1 MKDNILLYGIAISSF
16 TVLFIIVII
25 IIIRAVRKKKLKKEL
40 DKLDVEKNKISSTPI
55 IPELA
60 KIEGYRS
67 NEKLNV
73 MYNEW
78 KNRFD
83 DISEVQIPKI
93 SDMLLEATYTLSQ
106 KDYKSTIYKIAKLE
120 MEIYKVRTTAE
131 YLLEEIRQVTTS
143 EERNRSVI
151 TGLKTRYRE
160 LYDKFQNTKDDYGVV
175 EESISLQFENIAKR
189 FEDFER
195 VIENSQIQELNQ
207 ITVSIEEM
215 LDHMAVIID
224 EMPSIVL
231 MAVTLIPKKMAD
243 IKNIND
249 QMVAAGYPLDYLNV
263 DYNIEEAEKKINDIL
278 TRAKVLNIEDSLLEL
293 KVLNEYFEGLFNDF
307 EKEKQARKVYEETL
321 KSFDKKINSINKLVN
336 DIFKQLEE
344 IKNLYDLNDKD
355 VETLN
360 RINDELK
367 KLNVDYKALMDHT
380 SNPIFAY
387 SKLYKELELLVVRL
401 SAIEESLDSTLD
413 TIGSMKDDEARA
425 REQLEEIK
433 IILKTAKAK
442 IREYK
447 FPVIPDSYYVELSE
461 AQAAIKEV
469 SVELEKKPITIEV
482 LNTRVDT
489 ARDLVL
495 KLLTKTKDMIKFAR
509 FSEMAIVYGNRY
521 RSDYPELDKHL
532 SHSEALFFSGDYQRS
547 LDYSVNALSK
557 VEPGI
562 YNKLIG
568 FYESEKN

>member
-278 TRAKVLNIEDSLLEL
+278 ARAKVLNIEDSLLEL
-293 KVLNEYFEGLFNDF
+293 KVLNEYFEGL
-307 EKEKQARKVYEETL
+307 
-321 KSFDKKINSINKLVN
+321 
-336 DIFKQLEE
+336 
-344 IKNLYDLNDKD
+344 
-355 VETLN
+355 
-360 RINDELK
+360 
-367 KLNVDYKALMDHT
+367 
-380 SNPIFAY
+380 
-387 SKLYKELELLVVRL
+387 
-401 SAIEESLDSTLD
+401 
-413 TIGSMKDDEARA
+413 
-425 REQLEEIK
+425 
-433 IILKTAKAK
+433 
-442 IREYK
+442 
-447 FPVIPDSYYVELSE
+447 
-461 AQAAIKEV
+461 
-469 SVELEKKPITIEV
+469 
-482 LNTRVDT
+482 
-489 ARDLVL
+489 
-495 KLLTKTKDMIKFAR
+495 
-509 FSEMAIVYGNRY
+509 
-521 RSDYPELDKHL
+521 
-532 SHSEALFFSGDYQRS
+532 
-547 LDYSVNALSK
+547 
-557 VEPGI
+557 
-562 YNKLIG
+562 
-568 FYESEKN
+568 